1 MADPT
6 KILSGSFK
14 GVPFTIEGGALTGG
28 RKVAVKEFPGRDT
41 QSVEDLGQR
50 PRAYSLDIIV
60 TDKPGQDYFAYRD
73 ALIAVIEEG
82 GPGELI
88 HPLYGRIDNIVA
100 VSYSLNETFSEFGAT
115 VLSVQFELDSS
126 TGIPVRSTN
135 VVTELSAANDTVR
148 ETCTADISENV
159 RVTPGFPENF
169 AAAVANVTA
178 AISSATKAV
187 SYRGE
192 VVKEKFEEY
201 AAKLETTKSKVNEIV
216 SNSQKLAESYETT
229 VSGIDTLYTSARA
242 RFDAYLAMFSF
253 DGGSSSETQVDTA
266 KRIERKRNADVL
278 AAAVNTYAL
287 GYAYVAAPS
296 IEFNTTRDIDTVS
309 RSLDAQYRLVINSA
323 ISQEAKDA
331 ITELRV
337 KVLQA
342 LDEIRLSTSQII
354 TIETPTTSA
363 RLLAFSYYGSDEL
376 GEVIANLNGL
386 DDVSF
391 VSGEVEIL
399 TL

>member
-1 MADPT
+1 VADPA
-6 KILSGSFK
+6 KILQGSFK

-126 TGIPVRSTN
+126 TGIPVRSSN
-135 VVTELSAANDTVR
+135 VITELAASNDLVAASVTASIADNVKVTPSFTESFRAAVSSVRAAVDRAANAVAYKGSAAETLNEYTANLKKTVEDVNSLVRDSNALAASYDRMMR
-148 ETCTADISENV
+148 E
-159 RVTPGFPENF
+159 
-169 AAAVANVTA
+169 AN
-178 AISSATKAV
+178 
-187 SYRGE
+187 
-192 VVKEKFEEY
+192 
-201 AAKLETTKSKVNEIV
+201 
-216 SNSQKLAESYETT
+216 
-229 VSGIDTLYTSARA
+229 TLYNVARL
-242 RFDAYLAMFSF
+242 RLSVYLGFF
-253 DGGSSSETQVDTA
+253 GYDGGDVPEKTDTA
-266 KRIERKRNADVL
+266 SRIERKNNVETLRNA
-278 AAAVNTYAL
+278 VNAYAL
-287 GYAYVAAPS
+287 GYAYLAAPS
-296 IEFNTTRDIDTVS
+296 VDFDTTRDIDALTATLDDQY
-309 RSLDAQYRLVINSA
+309 SLVLTSSA
-323 ISQEAKDA
+323 SQEVKDA
-331 ITELRV
+331 LTEMRV

-342 LDEIRLSTSQII
+342 LDEIRLNTSQII
-354 TIETPTTSA
+354 TVETPTTTA
-363 RLLAFSYYGSDEL
+363 RLLAFAYYGSDDL
-376 GEVIANLNGL
+376 GETIANLNGV